1 MRKAIIA
8 CLAFAFSLAVYAL
21 PAVAEDQKKDP
32 PKQPACTSNVCQ
44 KYKED
49 KKGIVQN
56 ITGKTTMTK
65 AHHDQTI
72 VGRIIAA
79 ERAKINGQAIAD
91 FKAQWQTQF
100 TIE

>member
-21 PAVAEDQKKDP
+21 PAVAEDQKKDA

-56 ITGKTTMTK
+56 ITGKTTTTKPTTTK
-65 AHHDQTI
+65 ATTSGGSSQPK
-72 VGRIIAA
+72 GR
-79 ERAKINGQAIAD
+79 K
-91 FKAQWQTQF
+91 
-100 TIE
+100 

>member
-56 ITGKTTMTK
+56 ITGKTTTTK
-65 AHHDQTI
+65 PTTTKPPSGGSSQPK
-72 VGRIIAA
+72 GR
-79 ERAKINGQAIAD
+79 K
-91 FKAQWQTQF
+91 
-100 TIE
+100 